1 MTLSTDLD
9 SVLWISQSEAARLR
23 AVSRQ
28 AIAAL
33 VKKGRFRT
41 LKIGGKVL
49 VRREDVEA
57 FEPKPPGPEPKAGN
71 SRKKIA
77 GKKAPKRAKKK
88 VAVRS

>member
-1 MTLSTDLD
+1 LSTDLD
-9 SVLWISQSEAARLR
+9 SVLWISQAEAARLR
-23 AVSRQ
+23 SVSRQ

-49 VRREDVEA
+49 VHRQDVEA
-57 FEPKPPGPEPKAGN
+57 FEPQQPGPQPKSGR

-77 GKKAPKRAKKK
+77 SKKPTKRAKANKK
-88 VAVRS
+88 